1 MLGISTNIN
10 KVSMIELIINK
21 NKEEEAIAIIE
32 NGKLVELYN
41 NDEESISRRLEGNIY
56 AGKVSDIVVGM
67 QGAFVDFGTE
77 RNGLIHLKD
86 ALPQIDENKNKKSFE
101 TDIRKVL
108 KKGETILVQV
118 KKDRNDKKGARV
130 STHIS
135 IPSRYIVLMPNTDII
150 TISQKIEDNKEKDRL
165 IQITKNTLPKNCG
178 AVIRT
183 SAEGKEDKDIIDDIK
198 YVLNKWQEI
207 LTKYNMLKSKAPA
220 MIYKSDDI
228 AEKAIIDMA
237 DRNLEKIFTNDEQ
250 EYNKIKSLISK
261 IDTLKNIKI
270 ELSDINRLEQY
281 NINKQIESLSNRKI
295 WLNCGG
301 FITIDKTEALTAID
315 VNTGKFTGGS
325 DLETTIFKV
334 NKEATL
340 EIAKQLRLRDIG
352 GIIIIDYIDMHKE
365 ENKQKIEELLKETLK
380 QDRAKTQVEGFT
392 KLNLMEMTRKH
403 ICSHVNE

>member
-1 MLGISTNIN
+1 
-10 KVSMIELIINK
+10 MIELIINK

-165 IQITKNTLPKNCG
+165 I
-178 AVIRT
+178 
-183 SAEGKEDKDIIDDIK
+183 
-198 YVLNKWQEI
+198 
-207 LTKYNMLKSKAPA
+207 
-220 MIYKSDDI
+220 
-228 AEKAIIDMA
+228 
-237 DRNLEKIFTNDEQ
+237 
-250 EYNKIKSLISK
+250 
-261 IDTLKNIKI
+261 
-270 ELSDINRLEQY
+270 
-281 NINKQIESLSNRKI
+281 
-295 WLNCGG
+295 
-301 FITIDKTEALTAID
+301 
-315 VNTGKFTGGS
+315 
-325 DLETTIFKV
+325 
-334 NKEATL
+334 
-340 EIAKQLRLRDIG
+340 
-352 GIIIIDYIDMHKE
+352 
-365 ENKQKIEELLKETLK
+365 
-380 QDRAKTQVEGFT
+380 
-392 KLNLMEMTRKH
+392 
-403 ICSHVNE
+403 